1 MKKRNESLTV
11 MIDRAD
17 RGDLDAMRYVL
28 DWIRDN
34 NLDEDTEDQEI
45 HIKKLGYLRAMA
57 KEDPDVLFDLAEE
70 LLRKNR
76 SLTETDVREA
86 LDLYQQLSDRG
97 PGPVH
102 EALAVLYYEGKYVPM
117 DIAKAYE
124 HIELVNALMTAG
136 GAYIRGEA
144 RRLHCEEFLSA
155 DDFTSHYRAAMH
167 QPQTDPSV
175 VVYGACAAFR
185 LAETILHDQT
195 KEKDLDGAEE

>member
-1 MKKRNESLTV
+1 MKNRNESLTV

-17 RGDLDAMRYVL
+17 HGDLNAMRYVL

-34 NLDEDTEDQEI
+34 RLDEDMEDQEI
-45 HIKKLGYLRAMA
+45 HVKKLGYLRAMA
-57 KEDPDVLFDLAEE
+57 KEDPNALFDLAEE

-76 SLTETDVREA
+76 ILTETDVREA
-86 LDLYQQLSDRG
+86 FDLYRQLGDRG
-97 PGPVH
+97 FGPVH

-136 GAYIRGEA
+136 GSYIRGEA
-144 RRLHCEEFLSA
+144 RRLHREEFLSA

-167 QPQTDPSV
+167 RAQKNQAAA
-175 VVYGACAAFR
+175 VYGACAAFR
-185 LAETILHDQT
+185 LAWTILHDQT
-195 KEKDLDGAEE
+195 EEKDLDDAEE